1 MHDLL
6 PKTLRC
12 RIDGITLEVCHGEIP
27 DIFRQLRYDPVT
39 EFELPD
45 TKVRNIDE
53 RGCFVDEF
61 QEWLTLYRH
70 ANPWFELQLLEEAQC
85 N

>member
-1 MHDLL
+1 MDNLL
-6 PKTLRC
+6 PTTLRY
-12 RIDGITLEVCHGEIP
+12 RFNGITFEICHGEIP

-45 TKVRNIDE
+45 PKATD
-53 RGCFVDEF
+53 DEF

-70 ANPWFELQLLEEAQC
+70 AKRFWEFMLFEESQC